1 VTELQEEVTRERAT
15 AVIVDVIRV
24 TVVHA
29 TVASTQ
35 EATTVQER
43 AAAIPRF

>member
-1 VTELQEEVTRERAT
+1 VTELREEVTRVRAT

-24 TVVHA
+24 AVVRA
-29 TVASTQ
+29 MVASAQ